1 MIVSYHW
8 FAIWVQEK
16 EGVLEEK
23 EGNAQKGT
31 LLRNI
36 IVSSTTYCCMN
47 VEFQAS
53 MCFNVLGAI
62 ILDWKATPGH

>member
-1 MIVSYHW
+1 MIPSDCELYW

-31 LLRNI
+31 LSLSLI
-36 IVSSTTYCCMN
+36 HI
-47 VEFQAS
+47 
-53 MCFNVLGAI
+53 
-62 ILDWKATPGH
+62 